1 MKIRRILLVGLAVIG
16 VALPIATMAF
26 VKPLRVA
33 VPTLMP
39 GITCTSSAICI
50 DDVSR
55 LATAEQLYLDGSTV
69 ASKAVG
75 QFRQAPRMIFC
86 STSRCANMFG
96 MGTRAAEAVGDIGLV
111 VAPRGWTTFYVA
123 HELIHHRQA
132 EELGNLA
139 LFMKPK
145 WMIEGMAYSLSKDPR
160 HPLGGALEQWRSQF
174 EAWRADRDTG
184 DFWEMV
190 RAVD

>member
-1 MKIRRILLVGLAVIG
+1 MKIRRHLLLGLVI
-16 VALPIATMAF
+16 VATALPVAAMAF

-33 VPTLMP
+33 VPALMP
-39 GITCTSSAICI
+39 GITCIDARICI

-55 LATAEQLYLDGSTV
+55 LTAAEKLYADGSAV

-75 QFRQAPRMIFC
+75 QFRQTPRMVFC
-86 STSRCANMFG
+86 ATSQCADMFG
-96 MGTRAAEAVGDIGLV
+96 LGARAAEAVGDIGLI
-111 VAPRGWTTFYVA
+111 VAPRGWKTFYVA

-139 LFMKPK
+139 LFTKPK
-145 WMIEGMAYSLSKDPR
+145 WMIEGMAYSLSEDPR
-160 HPLGGALEQWRSQF
+160 HPLGGPLEAWRSEF
-174 EAWRADRDTG
+174 EAWRAKHAAG

-190 RAVD
+190 RKID

>member
-1 MKIRRILLVGLAVIG
+1 MKIRRFLLAGLAVTG
-16 VALPIATMAF
+16 VALPVAALAL

-33 VPTLMP
+33 VPALMP
-39 GITCTSSAICI
+39 GITCTSAAICI

-55 LATAEQLYLDGSTV
+55 LSAAEQLYKDGSAV

-75 QFRQAPRMIFC
+75 QFRHAPRMVFC
-86 STSRCANMFG
+86 ATSQCADTFG

-139 LFMKPK
+139 LLTKPK
-145 WMIEGMAYSLSKDPR
+145 WLIEGMAYSLSEDPR
-160 HPLGGALEQWRSQF
+160 RPLGGPLEQWRSQF
-174 EAWRADRDTG
+174 DAWRATRGTG

-190 RAVD
+190 REVD